1 MSLKKI
7 RRRLSQTFRFSI
19 ESSLSEL
26 AEHLTIDE
34 SNGEVKNNG
43 THSIIITRVIIYSA
57 LTFSSLLSLFV
68 SLIQECTIHPH
79 SQRTTEG
86 CRCLIRESLMSTTD
100 SQVELILLFWI
111 IIIVWASSIAYLQLS
126 LVWTQV
132 FKKSWKKKNF
142 PFFRSRL
149 FFFFPLSVSR
159 SFVPGPCVCT
169 YKFSPHFYWGQWR
182 PISVALALRFGL

>member
-68 SLIQECTIHPH
+68 SLIQECTIRPH

-100 SQVELILLFWI
+100 SQVELILWFWI
-111 IIIVWASSIAYLQLS
+111 IIIVWASSIAYLQLA
-126 LVWTQV
+126 LVWTQD
-132 FKKSWKKKNF
+132 FKKSWKKKL
-142 PFFRSRL
+142 SL
-149 FFFFPLSVSR
+149 FQVAPLLFFPL
-159 SFVPGPCVCT
+159 
-169 YKFSPHFYWGQWR
+169 
-182 PISVALALRFGL
+182 IRF